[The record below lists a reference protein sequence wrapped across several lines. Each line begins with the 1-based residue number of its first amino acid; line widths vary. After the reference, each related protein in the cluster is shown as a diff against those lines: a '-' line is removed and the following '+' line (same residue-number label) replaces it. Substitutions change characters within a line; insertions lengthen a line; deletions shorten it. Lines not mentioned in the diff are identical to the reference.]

1 MDAEWS
7 LEAVGVEQ
15 VVKQE
20 NWISFFIIPCVAL
33 IDWSLNRYWF

>member
-1 MDAEWS
+1 MLKGLGAID
-7 LEAVGVEQ
+7 VEQ

-20 NWISFFIIPCVAL
+20 NWMSFFIVLYVVL

>member
-1 MDAEWS
+1 MGAGRS

-15 VVKQE
+15 DVKQE
-20 NWISFFIIPCVAL
+20 NWMSFLIILYVAL

>member
-1 MDAEWS
+1 MGAEWS
-7 LEAVGVEQ
+7 LKAVSVEQ

-20 NWISFFIIPCVAL
+20 NWMSFSIILYVTL

>member
-1 MDAEWS
+1 MLKGLGAID
-7 LEAVGVEQ
+7 VEQ

-20 NWISFFIIPCVAL
+20 NWMSFFIILYVVL